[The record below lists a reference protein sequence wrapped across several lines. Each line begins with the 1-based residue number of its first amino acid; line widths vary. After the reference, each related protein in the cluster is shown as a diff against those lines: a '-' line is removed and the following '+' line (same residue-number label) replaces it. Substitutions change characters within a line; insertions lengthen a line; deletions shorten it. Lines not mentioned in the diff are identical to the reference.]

1 MVDDETRA
9 KIAAMMDQVMNGQLP
24 TAVDPL
30 SRRLAALLRY
40 PFVPGDPVVDSV
52 TGEVAKV
59 IYVSR
64 RALRRPAPQSST
76 R

>member
-1 MVDDETRA
+1 VVDDETRA